1 MILDS
6 KVEPSFT
13 GKVALIVGASRGIGA
28 VTARAFAQAGAAVV
42 VAARDRQA
50 LDSVV
55 EDIRSEGG
63 QALGVPTEVTDASS
77 VEHLVRN
84 AISSFGRLDAAF
96 NNATDGPLPALLAD
110 IDPGDFDRGIRTN
123 ILGTFLGMK
132 YQIPAMLQS
141 GGGAIVN
148 HGFCGG
154 TLWHRQSGSLCSRKV
169 GNHWSDQSGRARLR

>member
-6 KVEPSFT
+6 KVEPSFA

-28 VTARAFAQAGAAVV
+28 VTARAFAHAGAAVV

-77 VEHLVRN
+77 VEHLVKN
-84 AISSFGRLDAAF
+84 AISTFGRLDAAF

-110 IDPGDFDRGIRTN
+110 IDPGDFDRRHPHEYSRNVSGNEVSDPCDGPIRRRSDR
-123 ILGTFLGMK
+123 K
-132 YQIPAMLQS
+132 
-141 GGGAIVN
+141 

-154 TLWHRQSGSLCSRKV
+154 TLWRRQSGSLCSGKV
-169 GNHWSDQSGRARLR
+169 GDHWSDKSGRARLR